1 MRFLKNSLHSRKVSG
16 VSYDDLKEK
25 STKDKNIVIRKLNL
39 LETLMD
45 EFLHVKKK
53 ETVEKFDITS
63 EKLQQFV
70 DEFNESDIVRMIQV
84 RPEREKIK
92 IAVQSLMV
100 VSGKTQLSDKAVRE
114 YIESNSFEDDV
125 IYDTLLYLGALND
138 WTLNVNNN
146 SRLFEQGNLP
156 ALVGVVAYAYRN
168 DIDDSICVEWLER
181 YVENYDTGHKTPED
195 GRKKL
200 TDIITDLKHFV
211 SYKRHRT
218 A

>member
-1 MRFLKNSLHSRKVSG
+1 MITPDVSDMFNSRDSFLWSGLFHRFARLGMDDERFVCFMQEFKNSLHSRKVSG

-45 EFLHVKKK
+45 EFLHIKKK

-70 DEFNESDIVRMIQV
+70 DEFNESDIVKMIRV

-125 IYDTLLYLGALND
+125 IYDTLLYLGRAE
-138 WTLNVNNN
+138 
-146 SRLFEQGNLP
+146 RLDAE
-156 ALVGVVAYAYRN
+156 
-168 DIDDSICVEWLER
+168 CE
-181 YVENYDTGHKTPED
+181 
-195 GRKKL
+195 
-200 TDIITDLKHFV
+200 
-211 SYKRHRT
+211 
-218 A
+218 

>member
-1 MRFLKNSLHSRKVSG
+1 MNTEKESSSEVPVRQENYTVRFLKNSLHSRKVSG

-45 EFLHVKKK
+45 EFLHIKKK

-70 DEFNESDIVRMIQV
+70 DEFNESDIVKMIRV

-100 VSGKTQLSDKAVRE
+100 VSGKTQLSDKAVRD
-114 YIESNSFEDDV
+114 ISKA
-125 IYDTLLYLGALND
+125 ILLRM
-138 WTLNVNNN
+138 
-146 SRLFEQGNLP
+146 RLFMIPSCIL
-156 ALVGVVAYAYRN
+156 AR
-168 DIDDSICVEWLER
+168 
-181 YVENYDTGHKTPED
+181 
-195 GRKKL
+195 
-200 TDIITDLKHFV
+200 
-211 SYKRHRT
+211 
-218 A
+218 